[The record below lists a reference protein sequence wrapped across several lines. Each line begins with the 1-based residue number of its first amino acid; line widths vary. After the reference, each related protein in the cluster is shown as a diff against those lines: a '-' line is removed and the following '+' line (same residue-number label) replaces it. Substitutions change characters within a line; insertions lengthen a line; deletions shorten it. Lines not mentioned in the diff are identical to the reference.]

1 MPTRDW
7 EFSPDGDLVLGDPRV
22 DAEGNILYINIDR
35 TVTTEP
41 TEQSKPI
48 RDISYL
54 SGQEAELQIVK
65 NRLRT
70 DSPDWFHHPK
80 MGGNLTDLIGEQ
92 NTREVG
98 QRGAA
103 SIFEALTYDGLY
115 SRPDVSVRPVPI
127 NAQSILFMIEI
138 NSYGS
143 LNRYPFIFELEKGLL
158 DYYEIEREEPIQ
170 EDVYY
175 DELPET
181 EVEEGQISEE
191 IFPEVEEADAYE
203 IPEEYVS
210 ELPDAEDI
218 DDGTGEF
225 DDGMPDGTEPP
236 AGDI

>member
-1 MPTRDW
+1 
-7 EFSPDGDLVLGDPRV
+7 
-22 DAEGNILYINIDR
+22 
-35 TVTTEP
+35 
-41 TEQSKPI
+41 
-48 RDISYL
+48 
-54 SGQEAELQIVK
+54 
-65 NRLRT
+65 
-70 DSPDWFHHPK
+70 

-191 IFPEVEEADAYE
+191 VFPEVEESDAYE
-203 IPEEYVS
+203 IPEEYAP
-210 ELPDAEDI
+210 ELPDSEDV